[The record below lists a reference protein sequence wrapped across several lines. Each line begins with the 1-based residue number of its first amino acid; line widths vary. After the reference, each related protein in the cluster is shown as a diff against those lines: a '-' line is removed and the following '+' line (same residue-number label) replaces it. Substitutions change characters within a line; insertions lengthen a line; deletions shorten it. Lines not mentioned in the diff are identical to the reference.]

1 MSIFDILIG
10 EEMLEETTGIRRR
23 SLKSLKPSIIFK
35 FSYEE
40 DMILFLARCS
50 VMQSKGGPVTKGE
63 TRVQIKD
70 YLDRGDFYRKLIQKY
85 EELNK

>member
-1 MSIFDILIG
+1 MSIFDILIR
-10 EEMLEETTGIRRR
+10 EEMLEETTGIWRR
-23 SLKSLKPSIIFK
+23 SLKPSIIFK

-85 EELNK
+85 DELNK